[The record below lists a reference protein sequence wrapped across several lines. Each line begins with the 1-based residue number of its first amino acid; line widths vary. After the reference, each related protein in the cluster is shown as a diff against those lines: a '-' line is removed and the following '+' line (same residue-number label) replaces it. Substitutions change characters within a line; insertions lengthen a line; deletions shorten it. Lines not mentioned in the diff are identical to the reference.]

1 MVSKEYVDHDRLF
14 KELIQTF
21 FKEFLLLYYPEIHEQ
36 MDFSHTSFLSQ
47 EIFTDITVGE
57 KRAVDLLIE
66 TKLKGED
73 GLIIVHIEPQSYEQI
88 AFYERMFIYFSRLYE
103 KYRRK
108 IIPIAIFAYDKTK
121 DEPQQFNVH
130 FPFLNV
136 LTFNFFKV
144 ELKKCN
150 WREFVDTNNPVAA
163 ALLSKMGYSKEERVQ
178 VKLEFLRMLT
188 RLELNP
194 AKMKLITGFFE
205 TYLQLEEKEEENL
218 VAEIKKLHP
227 DEEGQVIELMTSWE
241 RKGLEKGREEGREEG
256 IRNVALKLLRMGM
269 KKESVVEATGLSL
282 KELEELKRNM

>member
-1 MVSKEYVDHDRLF
+1 M
-14 KELIQTF
+14 
-21 FKEFLLLYYPEIHEQ
+21 
-36 MDFSHTSFLSQ
+36 
-47 EIFTDITVGE
+47 
-57 KRAVDLLIE
+57 
-66 TKLKGED
+66 
-73 GLIIVHIEPQSYEQI
+73 HIEPQSYEQTD
-88 AFYERMFIYFSRLYE
+88 FHERMFIYFSRLYE

-108 IIPIAIFAYDKTK
+108 IIPITIFAYDKKK

-144 ELKKCN
+144 ELKKNN

-188 RLELNP
+188 RLEINP

-205 TYLQLEEKEEENL
+205 TYLQLEEKEEEYL
-218 VAEIKKLHP
+218 VEEIKKLHP
-227 DEEGQVIELMTSWE
+227 DEEGQVMELMTSWE
-241 RKGLEKGREEGREEG
+241 RKGLEKGREEGKEEG
-256 IRNVALKLLRMGM
+256 IRNVAQKLLWMGM
-269 KKESVVEATGLSL
+269 KIESISEATGLSP